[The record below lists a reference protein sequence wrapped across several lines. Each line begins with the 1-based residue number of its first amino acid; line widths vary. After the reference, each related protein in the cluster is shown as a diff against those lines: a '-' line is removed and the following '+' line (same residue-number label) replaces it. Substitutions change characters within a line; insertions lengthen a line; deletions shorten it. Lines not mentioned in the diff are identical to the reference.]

1 MQDVDVGKI
10 EIRVDKQI
18 SKTLLICE
26 IMYLIKDDQKK
37 KIKIMSAEES
47 REKLYKISTDKK
59 NDCIFVS
66 LSGRFSL
73 NNLKEFSA
81 DIYAL
86 AGADKLRQIDID
98 FSGISYLDSAAALSL
113 MQIQKDFND
122 KNIKCLFVDVTGEAK
137 RIFSVINEQA
147 LAKNPLKP
155 KATPDSFIAQ
165 IGDASVNIAR
175 DFIEVVEFVGELLVA
190 LFYTILHPR
199 TLRVKDV
206 LFYMKRAGVD
216 GLPIVGLISV
226 LIGLIIAFMSFLQ
239 LKQVGANIYVP
250 SLVSFAMV
258 KELGP
263 IMTAILVAGRS
274 GSAFAAE
281 IGTMVVNEEVDAL
294 KIMGFDPIRFLAVP
308 KVLAM
313 IIVVPILTIYADFF
327 GVLGGMIVGV
337 TGLDLTINT
346 YLTQSL
352 KTIKV
357 FDIVTSLIKAGVF
370 AALIAGIGCQRGFK
384 VRSGAQDVG
393 KYTTSAVVSA
403 IFLIVVVDSI
413 FAVTLYY
420 LR

>member
-1 MQDVDVGKI
+1 MSIEQDWSKLYRISSEKKGKHLFVRLEGKFGLKNLNNFVDAI
-10 EIRVDKQI
+10 
-18 SKTLLICE
+18 KTLV
-26 IMYLIKDDQKK
+26 Q
-37 KIKIMSAEES
+37 
-47 REKLYKISTDKK
+47 DKK
-59 NDCIFVS
+59 PQKIN
-66 LSGRFSL
+66 
-73 NNLKEFSA
+73 
-81 DIYAL
+81 
-86 AGADKLRQIDID
+86 ID
-98 FSGISYLDSAAALSL
+98 FSDISYLDSAAALAII
-113 MQIQKDFND
+113 QIQKFFTA
-122 KNIKCLFVDVTGEAK
+122 KNIECSFVNLTGEVN
-137 RIFSVINEQA
+137 RIFSVIHERA
-147 LAKNPLKP
+147 LIKDPFKTKTKP
-155 KATPDSFIAQ
+155 DFFLIQ
-165 IGDASVNIAR
+165 LGDAFINIIR
-175 DFIEVVEFVGELLVA
+175 DFIDVVEFVGELLFS
-190 LFYTILHPR
+190 LFYTISRPW

-294 KIMGFDPIRFLAVP
+294 KIMGFDPVRFLAVP
-308 KVLAM
+308 KVLAAM
-313 IIVVPILTIYADFF
+313 IVVPILTIYSDFF
-327 GVLGGMIVGV
+327 GVLGGLIVGV
-337 TGLDLTINT
+337 TGLDLTVNT
-346 YLTQSL
+346 YLTQSI
-352 KTIKV
+352 KTITV
-357 FDIVTSLIKAGVF
+357 FDIITSLIKATVF

-393 KYTTSAVVSA
+393 KFTTSAVVSA
-403 IFLIVVVDSI
+403 IFLIVVADSI